1 MVFSPSPY
9 AVQAA
14 LQDLSDADH
23 ARIIEHTGAFDQIY
37 ANDDG
42 TSVFAIRING
52 AWVLRLA
59 RSPDAPL
66 ARETRLLNAIAPAL
80 PVEMRRYLPVPQLVG
95 DGWTLHRHLP
105 GQPTGQGDLAALTG
119 PQRGRFLAEFGAL
132 LTALHALPPTPDHPS
147 AETPHAPDHWREVLL
162 EAETELFP
170 LVSAMLAR
178 DLRAALVAM
187 IETPLAL
194 GGTALLHDDLH
205 TAHILHDP
213 ATGALTGLL
222 DFGRAGRGDAAV
234 DIAGL
239 LYNWG
244 YDAVADLG
252 YPNLSEV
259 LPRARRVAR
268 TYEVQ
273 WALEGLHRQDNRWF
287 LYALGAAKGF

>member
-1 MVFSPSPY
+1 MVFTPSPY
-9 AVQAA
+9 ATQTA
-14 LQDLSDADH
+14 LQDLSDADR
-23 ARIIEHTGAFDQIY
+23 ALILRHTGPLDQIEG
-37 ANDDG
+37 NDDG

-66 ARETRLLNAIAPAL
+66 ARETRLLSAIAPAL
-80 PVEMRRYLPVPQLVG
+80 PVEMRHCLPLPELVG

-105 GQPTGQGDLAALTG
+105 GQPTGQADLAALTTA
-119 PQRGRFLAEFGAL
+119 QRARFLAEFGAL
-132 LTALHALPPTPDHPS
+132 LTALHALPPTPEHPV
-147 AETPHAPDHWREVLL
+147 AETPHAPDHWRGVLQ

-187 IETPLAL
+187 IETPLELDSA
-194 GGTALLHDDLH
+194 ALLHDDLH

-213 ATGALTGLL
+213 ETGALTGLL
-222 DFGRAGRGDAAV
+222 DFGRSGRGDPAV

-244 YDAVADLG
+244 SEAVAALG
-252 YPNLSEV
+252 YPNLANL
-259 LPRARRVAR
+259 LPRARRLAR

>member
-1 MVFSPSPY
+1 MVFVSSPF
-9 AVQAA
+9 ATQVA
-14 LQDLSDADH
+14 LQQLSEADFS
-23 ARIIEHTGAFDQIY
+23 RITRQTGPFDQIE

-42 TSVFAIRING
+42 TSVFALRINS

-59 RSPDAPL
+59 RAPEAPL
-66 ARETRLLNAIAPAL
+66 VRETLLLSTIAPAL
-80 PVEMRRYLPVPQLVG
+80 PPEMRRCLPIPELVG
-95 DGWTLHRHLP
+95 EGWALHRHLP
-105 GQPTGQGDLAALTG
+105 GQPTGQGDLAALPVG
-119 PQRGRFLAEFGAL
+119 QRGRFLGEFGAL
-132 LTALHALPPTPDHPS
+132 LTALHALPPTPDHAP
-147 AETPHAPDHWREVLL
+147 AETPHAPDHWCDVLL

-170 LVSAMLAR
+170 LVSALLAR

-187 IETPLAL
+187 IETPLDLTGA
-194 GGTALLHDDLH
+194 ALLHDDLH

-213 ATGALTGLL
+213 ETGALTGLL

-244 YDAVADLG
+244 SEAVAALG
-252 YPNLSEV
+252 YPNLTKH
-259 LPRARRVAR
+259 LPRAGRLAR